1 MSIFNLSLGILSK
14 RTFSTNSIIFVKS
27 APSCISLVRV
37 FPSLVS
43 FFITILV
50 SICIAV
56 MVADLINNIG
66 EFRYFLKQRK
76 EARIVGLTICPKCKG
91 IGWLDWVEQIVGRR
105 G

>member
-1 MSIFNLSLGILSK
+1 MLFKIFKIILIFLMYIVSLTK
-14 RTFSTNSIIFVKS
+14 T
-27 APSCISLVRV
+27 LVTEFEFYV
-37 FPSLVS
+37 
-43 FFITILV
+43 FITILV

>member
-1 MSIFNLSLGILSK
+1 MRSRIKTMLFKIFKIILIFLMYIVSLTK
-14 RTFSTNSIIFVKS
+14 T
-27 APSCISLVRV
+27 LVTEFEFYV
-37 FPSLVS
+37 
-43 FFITILV
+43 FITILV